1 MSEPTTGRPWMP
13 GYGVPEDLDGVLP
26 WSSAEERLTSCRNYF
41 VATTRPDGRPH
52 VMPIWGLWLNGLFCF
67 STAITSVKSRNLL
80 ANPRCTV
87 TIEDGHHSVIV
98 EGVARVT
105 ELAEVRGFIEGVR
118 QEVRRGEH
126 RADRGRAHLDR
137 AADRRLRVQGGRD
150 VLHERD
156 ALGVL
161 GPRGLQELS
170 GVGVLLEPDDLPVPN
185 PPHVREPS
193 L

>member
-26 WSSAEERLTSCRNYF
+26 WSWARERLVSCRNYF
-41 VATTRPDGRPH
+41 LATTRPDGRPH
-52 VMPIWGLWLNGLFCF
+52 VMPLWGLWLDDRFCF

-105 ELAEVRGFIEGVR
+105 ELAEVPGFIEAYGKKY
-118 QEVRRGEH
+118 GEEN
-126 RADRGRAHLDR
+126 AGPIGDGPIWT
-137 AADRRLRVQGGRD
+137 VQPT
-150 VLHERD
+150 V
-156 ALGVL
+156 AFAF
-161 GPRGLQELS
+161 
-170 GVGVLLEPDDLPVPN
+170 
-185 PPHVREPS
+185 REDETFS
-193 L
+193 TSATRWEF